1 MVYDDAEKLYAEVR
15 TDTEALTEDAL
26 RVIYPGSCALS
37 SASSEP
43 QTLFAHN
50 TTPFARRDIVRVSNS
65 TANVLQATSDEK
77 EGYVVMEGG
86 PGGGLVLPSQIS
98 VQDLRGVTAESTN
111 GEHFVLKNEN
121 VRLTVSGGR
130 ITSLFDVKLRCVSFL
145 CIDPRLIV
153 RSRRELIPH
162 GETGGLVIFEDIPN
176 YWDAWGAL
184 TPLHVLNFCNCSLDV
199 EIHHLEKAERLKF
212 SNVKVV
218 ASGPLRASVVSVV
231 EYGKSRITTT
241 VSANPAQMFPT
252 IC

>member
-1 MVYDDAEKLYAEVR
+1 MSASALVPFPLCTLLTMWALLCSGMVYDDAEKLYAEVR

-98 VQDLRGVTAESTN
+98 VQDLKGVTAESAN

-145 CIDPRLIV
+145 FDLRYRSTID
-153 RSRRELIPH
+153 RSFQTRTYSAWRDRRS
-162 GETGGLVIFEDIPN
+162 GDI
-176 YWDAWGAL
+176 
-184 TPLHVLNFCNCSLDV
+184 
-199 EIHHLEKAERLKF
+199 
-212 SNVKVV
+212 
-218 ASGPLRASVVSVV
+218 
-231 EYGKSRITTT
+231 
-241 VSANPAQMFPT
+241 
-252 IC
+252 

>member
-1 MVYDDAEKLYAEVR
+1 MSASALVPFPLCTLLTMWALLCSGMVYDDAEKLYAEVR

-98 VQDLRGVTAESTN
+98 VQDLKGVTAESAN

-130 ITSLFDVKLRCVSFL
+130 ITSLFDVKLRCVSFVL
-145 CIDPRLIV
+145 DFKYRSTID
-153 RSRRELIPH
+153 RSFQTRTYSAWRDRRS
-162 GETGGLVIFEDIPN
+162 GDI
-176 YWDAWGAL
+176 
-184 TPLHVLNFCNCSLDV
+184 
-199 EIHHLEKAERLKF
+199 
-212 SNVKVV
+212 
-218 ASGPLRASVVSVV
+218 
-231 EYGKSRITTT
+231 
-241 VSANPAQMFPT
+241 
-252 IC
+252 